1 MLIRNTK
8 DVSVNDIQGY
18 LTKGAKVHPLLYAAF
33 LDLLVELELDRKLC
47 LTPKTRMEI
56 YSKRVESRIAR
67 ILAA

>member
-18 LTKGAKVHPLLYAAF
+18 FAKGADVHPRLYAAF
-33 LDLLVELELDRKLC
+33 LDQLVELEKSRQLC

-56 YSKRVESRIAR
+56 YSKRVSASIER